1 MRISDWSSD
10 VCSSD
15 LADDRPPEVDLD
27 DRTAVRFQAPQR
39 RVGEQPGHD
48 REAGTAE
55 DFPAE
60 CRDGRHRARTE
71 RDGAGEQA
79 PAEPEDQ
86 EDGSGAVQRCADQTQ
101 APVDERGNRSEEHPS
116 ELQSLMRISYD
127 VVCFIKTTTRN
138 K

>member
-1 MRISDWSSD
+1 MD
-10 VCSSD
+10 
-15 LADDRPPEVDLD
+15 ADDRPPEVDLD

-71 RDGAGEQA
+71 RAGAGEQA
-79 PAEPEDQ
+79 QIGRASCRERVCQYVEV
-86 EDGSGAVQRCADQTQ
+86 SVVAV
-101 APVDERGNRSEEHPS
+101 
-116 ELQSLMRISYD
+116 SLKKKK
-127 VVCFIKTTTRN
+127 IKKNLN
-138 K
+138 KD